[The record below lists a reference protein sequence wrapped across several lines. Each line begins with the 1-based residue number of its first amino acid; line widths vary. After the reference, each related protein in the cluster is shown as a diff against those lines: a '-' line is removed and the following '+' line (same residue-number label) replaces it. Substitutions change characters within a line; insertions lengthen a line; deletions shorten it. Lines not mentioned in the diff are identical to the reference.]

1 MNMKR
6 PNLRRT
12 LFWDIDADKIDY
24 QKHARFVIGRV
35 LTRGNLDEWLELRD
49 FYGLDRIR
57 DEALQIRYL
66 DKVTLSFCAVVF
78 KTPREKFRCWS
89 AEPSIRKLWSF

>member
-12 LFWDIDADKIDY
+12 LFWDIDPDKIDY
-24 QKHARFVIGRV
+24 HKHARFVIGRV
-35 LTRGNLDEWLELRD
+35 LTRGNLDDWLELRD

-57 DEALQIRYL
+57 DETLQIRYL
-66 DKVTLSFCAVVF
+66 DKVTLSFCEVVL

-89 AEPSIRKLWSF
+89 AEPSIRKLWSY